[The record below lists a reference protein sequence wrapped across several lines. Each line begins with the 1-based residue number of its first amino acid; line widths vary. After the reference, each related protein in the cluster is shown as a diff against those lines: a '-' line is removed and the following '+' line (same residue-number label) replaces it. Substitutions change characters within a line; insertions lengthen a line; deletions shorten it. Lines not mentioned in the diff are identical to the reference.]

1 MLPLIFRTKER
12 INPAAAKVS
21 IVLLPVKASKIH
33 LPPSPSIPLYPRERK
48 PSINGASIVIIRNNP
63 KAKMPHPV
71 SIFLRTPISI
81 TFLEPKIHKA
91 SIIPKRMKKALPP
104 TNIILLM
111 SLEEGSSIIAPMLV

>member
-33 LPPSPSIPLYPRERK
+33 RPPSPSIPLYPRERK
-48 PSINGASIVIIRNNP
+48 PSINGANIVIIRNNP
-63 KAKMPHPV
+63 KAK
-71 SIFLRTPISI
+71 
-81 TFLEPKIHKA
+81 
-91 SIIPKRMKKALPP
+91 IIPKRMKKALPP
-104 TNIILLM
+104 TNIIPLI

>member
-1 MLPLIFRTKER
+1 MPL
-12 INPAAAKVS
+12 
-21 IVLLPVKASKIH
+21 
-33 LPPSPSIPLYPRERK
+33 
-48 PSINGASIVIIRNNP
+48 
-63 KAKMPHPV
+63 PV